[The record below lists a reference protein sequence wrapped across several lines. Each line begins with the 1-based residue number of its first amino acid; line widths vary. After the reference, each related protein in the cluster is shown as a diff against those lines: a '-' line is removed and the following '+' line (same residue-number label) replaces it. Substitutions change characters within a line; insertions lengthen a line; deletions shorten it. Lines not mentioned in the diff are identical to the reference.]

1 MDDYSPTRSAQSPF
15 VPLPETIAFLYSLPL
30 PPGVASQPQPQSQQ
44 DWALV
49 EQYRLLCQSLSVLGE
64 YERARRAEGM
74 EPVEWQDLKL
84 PSPPSPNSLP
94 PPPPPAPHS
103 QPPPPA
109 PSNQSIHSELSNH
122 NAVAQLSQSL
132 SSFPSSSFT
141 FTSSGSLA
149 DGSLSLDLSLPL
161 DLDSTSG
168 PASLPSLM
176 SAISELEHCVARLS
190 LEANEARNLQR
201 SLRSEMATRQTT
213 TNGGQSGNLVNGKA
227 GGGSGNSSAKKNGKK
242 TAKNQES
249 TNPPHSQGGGG
260 NAPQSNNYDHDRY
273 QLDLEYQHEQLQKQA
288 NEVVA
293 AATKGNP
300 SGSTSGGLGVKSWE
314 DRELMKALES
324 VSMLDKRADE
334 YRERLKILKEQIH
347 HHAALAD
354 ALASQSSSPSNRSH
368 GGKNGH
374 AHNSSRFGDAVSDT
388 GMRMV
393 NTPRSKK

>member
-1 MDDYSPTRSAQSPF
+1 MAERSPESSPAPF
-15 VPLPETIAFLYSLPL
+15 VPLPETISFLYSLPL
-30 PPGVASQPQPQSQQ
+30 PPGVSSQPQPQSQQ

-49 EQYRLLCQSLSVLGE
+49 EQYRLLCQSLNVLAE
-64 YERARRAEGM
+64 YERARRAEGL

-84 PSPPSPNSLP
+84 PNSPSS
-94 PPPPPAPHS
+94 
-103 QPPPPA
+103 PPPPA
-109 PSNQSIHSELSNH
+109 PSSNPPRSTPPTRSIHEELSSH

-132 SSFPSSSFT
+132 STFPSSSFT

-161 DLDSTSG
+161 DLDSNSG

-201 SLRSEMATRQTT
+201 SLRTEMATRQHS
-213 TNGGQSGNLVNGKA
+213 NGAISHGNGNGNGNGTGGKGSVN
-227 GGGSGNSSAKKNGKK
+227 SAKKNGKK
-242 TAKNQES
+242 SVKNSNSNGTQE
-249 TNPPHSQGGGG
+249 
-260 NAPQSNNYDHDRY
+260 NAANYDHDQY
-273 QLDLEYQHEQLQKQA
+273 QLDLEYQHDQLEKRA
-288 NEVVA
+288 NEVVV
-293 AATKGNP
+293 AATNALSNGAGEGNAIG
-300 SGSTSGGLGVKSWE
+300 SGSGLGVKSWE

-354 ALASQSSSPSNRSH
+354 ALASQSSSPRSK
-368 GGKNGH
+368 GGKNGN
-374 AHNSSRFGDAVSDT
+374 ARFGDVASDT
-388 GMRMV
+388 GMRLI
-393 NTPRSKK
+393 NAPRSKK

>member
-1 MDDYSPTRSAQSPF
+1 MADQIDYTQNDQQPF

-30 PPGVASQPQPQSQQ
+30 PPGVTSQPQPQSQQ

-49 EQYRLLCQSLSVLGE
+49 EQYRLLCQSLHVLAE
-64 YERARRAEGM
+64 YERARRAEGL
-74 EPVEWQDLKL
+74 EPVHFQDLQL
-84 PSPPSPNSLP
+84 PSSNQLP
-94 PPPPPAPHS
+94 PPPPPPSAPVPHHR
-103 QPPPPA
+103 
-109 PSNQSIHSELSNH
+109 SIHEELSSH

-201 SLRSEMATRQTT
+201 SLRTEMATRQTGNGN
-213 TNGGQSGNLVNGKA
+213 TNGA
-227 GGGSGNSSAKKNGKK
+227 GGNGGKNSAKKNGKK
-242 TAKNQES
+242 TAKNNNS
-249 TNPPHSQGGGG
+249 GVVQGQITAAGAGGIIEVG
-260 NAPQSNNYDHDRY
+260 DQYDHDQYR
-273 QLDLEYQHEQLQKQA
+273 LDLEYQHEQLQKTA

-293 AATKGNP
+293 AANGGGGA
-300 SGSTSGGLGVKSWE
+300 SGSGLGVKSWE
-314 DRELMKALES
+314 DRELLKALES

-354 ALASQSSSPSNRSH
+354 ALASQSSSPSSNNRSK
-368 GGKNGH
+368 GGKN
-374 AHNSSRFGDAVSDT
+374 SRFGDSPSDT
-388 GMRMV
+388 GMRMI
-393 NTPRSKK
+393 NAPRSKK